1 MSQLVPALSPVLRFM
16 RREWLLLVLICFALS
31 YSLYQFTEV
40 PPTWYDEGMIVQLA
54 MNLERYG
61 SMSTQTAPGV
71 FVSGAYTSTGFP
83 VVAPVATLFAL
94 FGTSLAS
101 ARAVMVIFVVLL
113 ILASY
118 FFVRRFADQ
127 KMALWST
134 ILLVSFSSLYGN
146 GKNVLGEVP
155 GLLFLCLFLVF
166 AHALFE
172 EGKVS
177 RKNAILAGFFFGL
190 CIVTKP
196 TFLVLG
202 GAVFVALIHVYIA
215 RGRKAFPLALIP
227 WGLGAMLVPVVIW
240 AGTQFSIHDDFS
252 KVLAFYVNPYQLTD
266 IASVMVHNFSRLLTE
281 TTPLYLLGMVFV
293 WAVSMSMRV
302 WKKMRLSFVEV
313 VAIVFV
319 LLVILAYSR
328 TPGWYRYL
336 FPAQIVSILF
346 FPASLFYIAQNFPIT
361 RVRKLISYGVPLVLA
376 LLVVLQLYIL
386 FFSSWLSGYSDSK
399 RNLLLRDYFAD
410 WNQATS
416 VLIYDNPQLPLFL
429 PRETLYYQYIEVTP
443 DGRWEIGGEN
453 LTALKGKTPDAI
465 VVSSETDDATLFAGY
480 VEKDTVANVRVL
492 VRDVKK

>member
-1 MSQLVPALSPVLRFM
+1 MSSLVLALSPILRFM
-16 RREWLLLVLICFALS
+16 RREWLLVAVVCFAFL

-40 PPTWYDEGMIVQLA
+40 PPTWYDEGLIVQLA

-61 SMSTQTAPGV
+61 SMATQTAPGV

-83 VVAPVATLFAL
+83 VVAPIAMSFAL

-113 ILASY
+113 ILAAY
-118 FFVRRFADQ
+118 LFVKRFAGQ
-127 KMALWST
+127 KVALWSAV
-134 ILLVSFSSLYGN
+134 LLVSFSSLYGN

-155 GLLFLCLFLVF
+155 GLFFLCLFLIF
-166 AHALFE
+166 AHAIFA
-172 EGKVS
+172 GGVVT
-177 RKNAILAGFFFGL
+177 RKNAILVGLFFGL

-202 GAVFVALIHVYIA
+202 GAVFVALIYVYVT
-215 RGRKAFPLALIP
+215 RGRQTFPVALIP
-227 WGLGAMLVPVVIW
+227 WGIGAMLVPLCIW

-252 KVLAFYVNPYQLTD
+252 KILAFYVNPYQLTD

-293 WAVSMSMRV
+293 WAVSIGMRV
-302 WKKMRLSFVEV
+302 WKKAQLSFVEV
-313 VAIVFV
+313 TSMTFV
-319 LLVILAYSR
+319 MLVILAYSR

-336 FPAQIVSILF
+336 FPAQIISVLF

-361 RVRKLISYGVPLVLA
+361 RLRKLLSYSFPVLLVSLVL
-376 LLVVLQLYIL
+376 LQLYIL
-386 FFSSWLSGYSDSK
+386 FFSSWLSGYADSK
-399 RNLLLRDYFAD
+399 RNALLRDYFAD
-410 WNQATS
+410 WNGATS

-443 DGRWEIGGEN
+443 DGRWEIGAEN
-453 LTALKGKTPDAI
+453 RTTLKEKVPDAI
-465 VVSSETDDATLFAGY
+465 VVSSDTALFAGY
-480 VEKDTVANVRVL
+480 AEKDTVANVRVL
-492 VRDVKK
+492 VRDVKR